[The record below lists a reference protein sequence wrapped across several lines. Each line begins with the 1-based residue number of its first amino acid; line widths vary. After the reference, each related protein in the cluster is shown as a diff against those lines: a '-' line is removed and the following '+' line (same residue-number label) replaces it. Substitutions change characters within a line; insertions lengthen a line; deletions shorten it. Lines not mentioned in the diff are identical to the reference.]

1 MKNYNWGFDLQTFK
15 TSFTE
20 FNALSE
26 PQFNFYK
33 LLAKNFVD
41 MDCYFEIL
49 PLSEE
54 DALGGLVVAHLAS
67 LFARR
72 GNGGAG
78 TITSASEGSVSIGFT
93 GLNNVNWWTQTI
105 YGTMFWQIIRKHLT
119 PFMVSG
125 KTDKDVWNAGI

>member
-15 TSFTE
+15 TAFAE
-20 FNALSE
+20 FNTLSE

-33 LLAKNFVD
+33 VLSKNFID
-41 MDCYFEIL
+41 MDVYFE
-49 PLSEE
+49 PLSLPDENAIAE
-54 DALGGLVVAHLAS
+54 LVIAHIAS
-67 LFARR
+67 LFLRK
-72 GNGGAG
+72 GNGGSG
-78 TITSASEGSVSIGFT
+78 VITSASEGSVSVGFT

-105 YGTMFWQIIRKHLT
+105 YGMMFWQIIRKHLT